1 MAPSRKAQ
9 AGTPAAA
16 TGEMSQRASQSRE
29 RSAGQPVNTDI
40 PSDTLT
46 EEDVPPATADA
57 PEVRDAWLQ
66 RIRELAAAGKFDDA
80 RASLREFIRR
90 WPDYP
95 LPADL
100 RALGP

>member
-1 MAPSRKAQ
+1 
-9 AGTPAAA
+9 
-16 TGEMSQRASQSRE
+16 MSQRAGQSRE
-29 RSAGQPVNTDI
+29 RSAGPPTQTGIAADAMA
-40 PSDTLT
+40 
-46 EEDVPPATADA
+46 EEDVPPATVDA

-80 RASLREFIRR
+80 RASLREFMRR

-100 RALGP
+100 RTLGQ